1 MKRRFLAL
9 LGLIVIAAMIITAC
23 SPPEE
28 PPEVENTEEVVEQ
41 PEETEEAVEEE
52 EEAEPEPEEEVEK
65 RVLYLNGSARV
76 VPGQEEAWAEVN
88 AAFEEEYG
96 VEVVTR
102 WQGEWSDIAQQ
113 LQTARIAEEQ
123 VDITTC
129 GANQINGILVRS
141 GLIKDITEAIAP
153 IQDRWVEGMF
163 DPYTIAGRVWAVPW
177 DVASTS
183 VVLYNKSVFDELGIP
198 EPTTYADLVAAT
210 ETITSERPDA
220 IPWLHQGKAPW
231 MWPMMF
237 FEAFAQT
244 SGNNSLDYTFD
255 FLAGDRQFTSE
266 EEIAAFE
273 ALKNLYAD
281 GVLTQETFDTDT
293 EGMRAAFAQQ
303 KALIIYVGTWEM
315 PNVRESVGD
324 SFEVGAFEFPLITDD
339 PDVVSQHGGGADGC
353 LAIPSFAPEEN
364 FDIQL
369 QYLEFI
375 SRAEN
380 ANKIIQPALPLLPVL
395 NSVEAVDDPLA
406 EEFNTQFVPHTIRFL
421 DWIWPTEVNGAVMD
435 AIPAVMLGNLTPEE
449 AAASVQDAFDTLV
462 AETEYQFSWW
472 EAYTDEDWAAL
483 TPDIVPEY
491 EIGE

>member
-1 MKRRFLAL
+1 MKRRLFAL
-9 LGLIVIAAMIITAC
+9 LSLIVIGAMIFSAC
-23 SPPEE
+23 ASAE
-28 PPEVENTEEVVEQ
+28 PTEV
-41 PEETEEAVEEE
+41 EETEEMTEQTQEEEMEEE
-52 EEAEPEPEEEVEK
+52 EEVVVTEEETET
-65 RVLYLNGSARV
+65 RVLHLNGSART
-76 VPGQEEAWAEVN
+76 VPGQEEAWEEVN

-113 LQTARIAEEQ
+113 LQTARIAGEQ

-153 IQDRWVEGMF
+153 IQDRWVGGMF
-163 DPYTIAGRVWAVPW
+163 DPYTIADRVWAVPW

-183 VVLYNKSVFDELGIP
+183 VVLYNATAFEELGIP
-198 EPTTYADLVAAT
+198 EPVTYADLVAAAD
-210 ETITSERPDA
+210 TIAAEKPDA

-237 FEAFAQT
+237 FETFAQT

-273 ALKNLYAD
+273 ALKNLYED
-281 GVLTQETFDTDT
+281 SVLTQETFDTDT

-315 PNVRESVGD
+315 PNIRSSVGD

-395 NSVEAVDDPLA
+395 NSVEPVDDPLA
-406 EEFNTQFVPHTIRFL
+406 EEFNSQFVPNTIRFL

-449 AAASVQDAFDTLV
+449 AAASVQEAFDTLV
-462 AETEYQFSWW
+462 AETDYQFSWW

-483 TPDIVPEY
+483 TPETIPEY